1 MKTLGDKNRPGSLS
15 SDDNWIRDLT
25 LLVAVSVPFLFWG
38 IGSVSFLDP
47 DEGMYGDIAR
57 GMAIGGD
64 WIRPHFNALPYLEK
78 PPLYFWL
85 GGLTMK
91 LFGPSEWAIRLW
103 SALPAL
109 GSVLL
114 AWQLGRLIYGP
125 KAGLIA
131 GLALATNVGFV
142 LYVRKVST
150 DFLLVFSLT
159 LAMYGFVRHCLSM
172 ASEQW
177 ATKNGSPAIK
187 DRGGWARTISYFRW
201 IAEPSLLFWLGM
213 ALGVLSKGLIGMVF
227 PLMIVGI
234 FLLVANG
241 KWQIANGGGRGLFTI
256 HHSLFTRYY
265 SLFVNRAG
273 LLLFGILV
281 LPWHIVVAWR
291 DPDLFWFYMVDNQIL
306 RFLNL
311 RAFIEDD
318 VAISSL
324 GFLAVTFI
332 WFFPWGVF
340 LAARPPKVYS
350 NGNPLGWVMVIW
362 ALLIIGF
369 FTLSRSR
376 LEYYALP
383 AFPALAVLVGGAWGS
398 GRDIGRWLVIGWV
411 GCIVVGFLAIWV
423 GTGLTR
429 DQAAAGLA
437 EMNVYYRILRDQGLP
452 FPFSSARPFSL
463 LLQVLGAGL
472 VVGWSLSM
480 FLWLRR
486 GRRAAFGVLLCLAGV
501 IAGLIFS
508 LLRVVEPHHS
518 AKEVSMAITSEA
530 NHGDLVVH
538 EGSLEYSGSLPFY
551 TGRRIVVLNGKRG
564 DLDFSSRLP
573 EARGWFLGTQD
584 LADIWAGSER
594 VFLVTQKP
602 MEKSALSSIPASN
615 IHQIGQY
622 GSRSLYSNQPAERK
636 TIANRTLKIG

>member
-1 MKTLGDKNRPGSLS
+1 V
-15 SDDNWIRDLT
+15 
-25 LLVAVSVPFLFWG
+25 LLAVSVPFLFWG

-114 AWQLGRLIYGP
+114 VWQLGRLIYGP

-131 GLALATNVGFV
+131 GLALATNVGFI

-172 ASEQW
+172 AREHG
-177 ATKNGSPAIK
+177 ATKNGSPAFK
-187 DRGGWARTISYFRW
+187 GRGGWASTISYFRW
-201 IAEPSLLFWLGM
+201 MAEPSLLFWLGL

-227 PLMIVGI
+227 PLMIVAVCV
-234 FLLVANG
+234 LVTGTINHWSIVNREQG
-241 KWQIANGGGRGLFTI
+241 DSWRVPIAI
-256 HHSLFTRYY
+256 CY
-265 SLFVNRAG
+265 SLIANRAG

-281 LPWHIVVAWR
+281 LPWHILVAWR
-291 DPDLFWFYMVDNQIL
+291 DPDHFWFYMVDNQIL

-318 VAISSL
+318 VTISSL

-332 WFFPWGVF
+332 WFFPWGIF
-340 LAARPPKVYS
+340 LAARPPKVYC

-398 GRDIGRWLVIGWV
+398 GRDIGRWLGIGWV

-437 EMNVYYRILRDQGLP
+437 ELNVYYRILRDQGLP
-452 FPFSSARPFSL
+452 FPFSSSRPFSIL
-463 LLQVLGAGL
+463 VQALGVSLIIGWGL
-472 VVGWSLSM
+472 ST
-480 FLWLRR
+480 FFWLKRR
-486 GRRAAFGVLLCLAGV
+486 GNVAFGVLLCLAGV
-501 IAGLIFS
+501 IAGLIVS

-518 AKEVSMAITSEA
+518 AKAVSMAIVAQASD
-530 NHGDLVVH
+530 GDTVIH
-538 EGSLEYSGSLPFY
+538 EGSLEYSASLPFY
-551 TGRRIVVLNGKRG
+551 TGRRIVVLNGNRG
-564 DLDFSSRLP
+564 DLEFASRLP
-573 EARGWFLGTQD
+573 EARGWFLHTQEF
-584 LADIWAGSER
+584 ADVWAGSGR

-602 MEKSALSSIPASN
+602 IRKSALSSIPASN

-622 GSRSLYSNQPAERK
+622 GSRGLYSNQPAERK
-636 TIANRTLKIG
+636 TIANRTLRIG